1 MEIDK
6 QCPEVELS
14 YENYSHDTEF
24 DWEEIKM
31 GIENSVH

>member
-24 DWEEIKM
+24 DWEVKM
-31 GIENSVH
+31 GIENSIR